1 VRLLLLG
8 PPGSGKGTQGERLAA
23 ALDIPHVA
31 AGDIVRDHIARCTPF
46 GRQVEAAIA
55 KGNFAPDDDMLYWV
69 QQRLGTLDAQR
80 GYILDGFPR
89 DLAQAQEFDAK
100 SPKRRVFDV
109 VLELIVHNAV
119 LTERLAGR
127 LVCPVCNRVYHVVYC
142 PPQKAGVCDYEGSP
156 LIRRPDDMPEA
167 IRRRFEVYETL
178 TMPLRRYYAAQN
190 VLRTV
195 EAEGDP
201 DDVAQRLVRSLS
213 ERASGP
219 KSALF
224 GV

>member
-1 VRLLLLG
+1 
-8 PPGSGKGTQGERLAA
+8 LAA
-23 ALDIPHVA
+23 ALDIPHIA
-31 AGDIVRDHIARCTPF
+31 AGDIIRDHIARRTPF

-55 KGNFAPDDDMLYWV
+55 RGNFAPDDDMFYWV
-69 QQRLGTLDAQR
+69 RQRLRAVDAQR

-89 DLAQAQEFDAK
+89 DLAQAQAFDAQ
-100 SPKRRVFDV
+100 SPERRAFNV
-109 VLELIVHNAV
+109 VLELAVQEAV

-127 LVCPVCNRVYHVVYC
+127 LVCPVCSRVYHGVHC
-142 PPQKAGVCDYEGSP
+142 PPKKSGLCDFEGSL

-167 IRRRFEVYETL
+167 VRHRFEVYETL
-178 TMPLRRYYAAQN
+178 TLPLRRYYAAQN

-201 DDVAQRLVRSLS
+201 DEVAQRLVRSLA
-213 ERASGP
+213 EWTSGP